1 MLSMMQGIQF
11 DEGLVATTVDEALA
25 IMKKAFHREIDVGV
39 ANGAL
44 RLFRE
49 GRADELFACGRV
61 FWLHER
67 WRSALDC
74 FLFLESTHDAAE
86 LAQAAFSSGK
96 YSYAAS
102 AFAIYGDEKLFRSV
116 LTRVPE
122 TLREANTVVMDFA
135 YRKAK
140 ADRAMIDLLPVSPIS
155 RQYQAEIDSFL
166 ETL

>member
-1 MLSMMQGIQF
+1 MFSMTQGILF
-11 DEGLVATTVDEALA
+11 DEGSVATTVDGALV

-49 GRADELFACGRV
+49 GRADALFVCGRV

-74 FLFLESTHDAAE
+74 FLFLESTPDVLEFAN
-86 LAQAAFSSGK
+86 AAFAAGK

-102 AFAIYGDEKLFRSV
+102 AFAIHGDEKVFRDAF
-116 LTRVPE
+116 TRLPD
-122 TLREANTVVMDFA
+122 TLREENTVVMDFA

-140 ADRAMIDLLPVSPIS
+140 ADRAGIDLLAVPEISPA
-155 RQYQAEIDSFL
+155 YQVEIEGYL
-166 ETL
+166 EMV